1 VELRE
6 RQLQWQGFER
16 ALAQSIEIVA
26 TPLLFALF
34 GHWLDGR
41 FGTGPVLAIVF
52 GLIGVVAISLRT
64 YLWYRAS
71 MDSEEKGKPWTRP
84 RP

>member
-1 VELRE
+1 MEFRE
-6 RQLQWQGFER
+6 RETQWLGFER
-16 ALAQSIEIVA
+16 ALAQSVEIVV

-52 GLIGVVAISLRT
+52 GLVGVVAISLRS

-71 MDSEEKGKPWTRP
+71 MDREEKGKPWTRL

>member
-6 RQLQWQGFER
+6 RQLQWQGFEK
-16 ALAQSIEIVA
+16 ALAQSLEIV
-26 TPLLFALF
+26 LSVFLF
-34 GHWLDGR
+34 GLFGWWLDGR
-41 FGTGPVLAIVF
+41 FGTGPVLMIVF
-52 GLIGVVAISLRT
+52 GMLGVVAVSLRT

-71 MDSEEKGKPWTRP
+71 IDREEKGKPWTRP

>member
-26 TPLLFALF
+26 TPLLFAWF
-34 GHWLDGR
+34 GRWLDHV
-41 FGTGPVLAIVF
+41 FGTWPVFAIGFLLV
-52 GLIGVVAISLRT
+52 GVVAIALRS

-71 MDSEEKGKPWTRP
+71 MDREEKGKPWTRL

>member
-1 VELRE
+1 VEFRE
-6 RQLQWQGFER
+6 RETQWLGFER
-16 ALAQSIEIVA
+16 ALAQSVEIVV

-52 GLIGVVAISLRT
+52 GLVGVVAISLRS

-71 MDSEEKGKPWTRP
+71 MDREEKGKPWTRL

>member
-1 VELRE
+1 MEFRE
-6 RQLQWQGFER
+6 RETQWLGFER
-16 ALAQSIEIVA
+16 ALAQSVEIVV

-41 FGTGPVLAIVF
+41 FGTGPVLAIAF
-52 GLIGVVAISLRT
+52 GLVGVVAISLRS

-71 MDSEEKGKPWTRP
+71 MDREEKGKPWTRL